1 MMRFLEISSNRK
13 PAPTQGPKDW
23 RRLPLARPWWGL
35 EPQRKGFKTELG
47 ATELG
52 TLARKATRSGM
63 ELQDGGDHP
72 NLSQILPSNFLP
84 LCYSLNVYVPIKWV
98 WGDLHHI
105 WWRQFTLMSL
115 CFSCSNFQIMSPPSD
130 LVPEA
135 LQEAEMM
142 NIYHTQKISFDYFKS
157 LRHLGVVCFD
167 PTLTWPILTGQC
179 SLWVNSYSWD
189 CVTVS
194 SKVETIT
201 SEFLNQYPHQM
212 SLFWAT
218 LIVDQKEFDSI
229 FCNSHTLPLAS
240 PEFSLGGM
248 VIWVELNNNS

>member
-1 MMRFLEISSNRK
+1 MWRKEWQVGIYTSIWLFGTLQVRCYVTWLGREQRKDTNPLTTGNRWGGLRQHAERRYQLGMMRFLEISSNRK

-52 TLARKATRSGM
+52 TLARKARRSGM

-142 NIYHTQKISFDYFKS
+142 NIYHTQK
-157 LRHLGVVCFD
+157 
-167 PTLTWPILTGQC
+167 
-179 SLWVNSYSWD
+179 N
-189 CVTVS
+189 
-194 SKVETIT
+194 
-201 SEFLNQYPHQM
+201 
-212 SLFWAT
+212 
-218 LIVDQKEFDSI
+218 
-229 FCNSHTLPLAS
+229 
-240 PEFSLGGM
+240 
-248 VIWVELNNNS
+248 